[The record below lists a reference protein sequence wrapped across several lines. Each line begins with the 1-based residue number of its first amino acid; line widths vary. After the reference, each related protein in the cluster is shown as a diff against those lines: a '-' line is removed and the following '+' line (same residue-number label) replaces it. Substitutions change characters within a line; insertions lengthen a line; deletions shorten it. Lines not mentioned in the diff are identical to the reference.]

1 MVDAK
6 LVIGTEIDYRKFDKQ
21 IDELD
26 KKASV
31 LETKISDP
39 KKYNIDITKAE
50 ADLEKI
56 KNKMEVLNKK
66 SLEVGLKNVSNIEFN
81 PDRIKKFSNGKLQM
95 EEIGGSATKLNGQL
109 NYVAENLKDI
119 KVEAEEVGKK
129 GQEANNKN
137 SNSLSKNTKTL
148 QRFAFRLL
156 NVASIYSVVS
166 KASSAYLSTNEELA
180 NKLQSVWVGLGSFL
194 APAINMISDAL
205 LKALGY
211 LNVFVS
217 ELTGIDFIARAN
229 ARALKSQASAQ
240 KELNNQSYD
249 FDVVRKQ
256 QDTSTNTSGGGFSGG
271 SGLIEIP
278 ELDENLVRKLQEMA
292 KWLKENWYWLE
303 QVGKVL
309 LVTFGAVKI
318 GQVLANIAGLINGKG
333 ATVGLLKLSSVLGGL
348 MKVGVITIGVDLI
361 YKGMTGKSLIED
373 LGNIKNGLKEV
384 KEAEEKNLTQSKKYT
399 VSVKELNKNFRE
411 TIYNAEMEGE
421 KLEVATDFLRNH
433 TETTYKHI
441 MAIENKTSKTKKDRE
456 EEELMAVQLSE
467 SIKTY
472 DLLYKTKNL
481 NKEGVEEYAKA
492 LDLEIRLTKHLG
504 QDTKKLEENF
514 RNLTGKDWTLKLNLQ
529 DNTKSAFDTIASRIS
544 NIFSLTG
551 NVIKQLQSGKLNSL
565 ISALSGGRFKGF
577 ALGGIVTQPTRALIG
592 EAGYPEAVVPM
603 TQDYLSV
610 LASEIARF
618 GGSGGSGGNVNVYLD
633 GRLIQRQI
641 NNRQQQIKFNK
652 NS

>member
-1 MVDAK
+1 MADGK
-6 LVIGTEIDYRKFDKQ
+6 IVIGTEIDYRKFDKQ

-56 KNKMEVLNKK
+56 KNKIEVLNKK

-95 EEIGGSATKLNGQL
+95 QEIGGSATKLNGQL
-109 NYVAENLKDI
+109 NYVAKNLKDI

-137 SNSLSKNTKTL
+137 SILLSKNTKTL

-194 APAINMISDAL
+194 APTIEMISDAL

-211 LNVFVS
+211 LNVFVKALS
-217 ELTGIDFIARAN
+217 GGKIDAIAN
-229 ARALKSQASAQ
+229 ANAKALQKQASAQ
-240 KELNNQSYD
+240 KDLNKQTQQYD
-249 FDVVRKQ
+249 FDVIRTQ
-256 QDTSTNTSGGGFSGG
+256 QSTSSSGGVSSGS

-292 KWLKENWYWLE
+292 KWLKENWHWIKE
-303 QVGKVL
+303 VGKVL

-318 GQVLANIAGLINGKG
+318 SKVLAGIASLLSGANGAG
-333 ATVGLLKLSSVLGGL
+333 GLLKLSSVLKGL
-348 MKVGVITIGVDLI
+348 LTIGTIAIGVDLL
-361 YKGMTGKSLIED
+361 YKGLTGKDLIED
-373 LGNIKNGLKEV
+373 LKGIKNGLDEIKQSTEANTRQDRTYTEGLKSLGKTMKERIQ
-384 KEAEEKNLTQSKKYT
+384 AGNLTNEQLKASTDLLK
-399 VSVKELNKNFRE
+399 SNSSAILNQ
-411 TIYNAEMEGE
+411 
-421 KLEVATDFLRNH
+421 
-433 TETTYKHI
+433 I
-441 MAIENKTSKTKKDRE
+441 MNIENQTIITKAMKE
-456 EEELMAVQLSE
+456 EEMALVEQMQEVVDQYSYLYQQGLLNQSQ
-467 SIKTY
+467 TY
-472 DLLYKTKNL
+472 DYIDAIDQQIRIMKT
-481 NKEGVEEYAKA
+481 
-492 LDLEIRLTKHLG
+492 LG
-504 QDTKKLEENF
+504 QDTSHLEE
-514 RNLTGKDWTLKLNLQ
+514 TYK
-529 DNTKSAFDTIASRIS
+529 
-544 NIFSLTG
+544 SLTG
-551 NVIKQLQSGKLNSL
+551 RTWNVNVNTNIDRVKNGVFNFFDYLDDELRKERTLQLATEMVGN
-565 ISALSGGRFKGF
+565 ALRGATSIFGF
-577 ALGGIVTQPTRALIG
+577 AKGGIVTQPTRALIG

-603 TQDYLSV
+603 TQDYLST
-610 LASEIARF
+610 LASEIAKF
-618 GGSGGSGGNVNVYLD
+618 GGNSGTGGTVNVYLD
-633 GRLIQRQI
+633 GRLIQRQM
-641 NNRQQQIKFNK
+641 NNRQQQVRFST